1 MTIFIYVMNEITT
14 IKGKG
19 TTHHNQIS
27 KLFLFLLFLFPH
39 TIIINKTENKLN
51 LNKKKHK
58 EQGGAEN
65 NEKKEKKEYERKNRD
80 YVNTQ
85 NRRAKKQ

>member
-1 MTIFIYVMNEITT
+1 MNEITT

-58 EQGGAEN
+58 E
-65 NEKKEKKEYERKNRD
+65 
-80 YVNTQ
+80 
-85 NRRAKKQ
+85 